1 MSYIDKISVGGVAHD
16 IQDTKTKKQVN
27 DIQNDLDNFG
37 IELNEI
43 DNRIESVE
51 ETIGDN
57 LLATTSQTLKGAINE
72 LKFAIDEDGDDVI
85 SVVQG
90 PTGVMGGRTIG
101 SGYITLEPGE
111 CKDVQ
116 FSDNLCSAFI
126 EGKGGYSAYGGVKW
140 AISTVER
147 IEIGSTDGTDT
158 SKILVGNVSVQ
169 PNSFIVRFRVC
180 NFGDTTTTFG
190 VGITLGIYLVNGRVA
205 IQ

>member
-16 IQDTKTKKQVN
+16 IQDTKTKEEVN
-27 DIQNDLDNFG
+27 GIQNDLDS
-37 IELNEI
+37 L

-72 LKFAIDEDGDDVI
+72 LKFAIDEDDDDVI
-85 SVVQG
+85 SVVTG
-90 PTGVMGGRTIG
+90 PTGVMGGKTVG

-111 CKDVQ
+111 CQDITVT
-116 FSDNLCSAFI
+116 DNGCSSFI
-126 EGKGGYSAYGGVKW
+126 RGEGGYSAYGGVNW

-158 SKILVGNVSVQ
+158 SKILVGNISVQ
-169 PNSFIVRFRVC
+169 PNSFIIRFRVF

-205 IQ
+205 I